1 MSKVHARLRE
11 VCASSKYI
19 VEHSRKVHGWKM
31 DAGTTM
37 ATTRRTWRSR
47 WVQTFLPQNHEG
59 YFVVEGEEDDHTII
73 DDEWRRSNGEDNIE
87 ETNVDGMIENI
98 LNKAMQRDRANE

>member
-1 MSKVHARLRE
+1 M
-11 VCASSKYI
+11 
-19 VEHSRKVHGWKM
+19 
-31 DAGTTM
+31 
-37 ATTRRTWRSR
+37 
-47 WVQTFLPQNHEG
+47 
-59 YFVVEGEEDDHTII
+59 VEGEEDDHTII